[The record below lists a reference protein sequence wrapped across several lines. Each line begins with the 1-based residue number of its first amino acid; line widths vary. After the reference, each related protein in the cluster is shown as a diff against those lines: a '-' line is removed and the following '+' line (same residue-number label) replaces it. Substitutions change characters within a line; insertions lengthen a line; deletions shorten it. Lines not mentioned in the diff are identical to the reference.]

1 MKLAIMQP
9 YFLPYIGYFQLI
21 NVVDKFVI
29 YDNIQF
35 VKKGWINRN
44 RILVN
49 GKDEFISL
57 PLKKDSD
64 FLDIN
69 RRFLADTFE
78 NDRDKILRRI
88 KESYR
93 KAPYFEKVFPFIENV
108 LAYKNKNLFSYV
120 FNSVK
125 EISGYLGMN
134 TEFIVSS
141 SVTIDH
147 SLKSEQKILAITKE
161 MNAKVYINPVGGLEL
176 YSRENFSSSGI
187 DLKFIQSNGNS
198 YKQFDNEFV
207 PWLSI
212 LDVMMFNSKKEISH
226 YLSSTYTL
234 N

>member
-1 MKLAIMQP
+1 MKIAIMQP

-35 VKKGWINRN
+35 AKKGWINRN

-49 GKDEFISL
+49 GRDEFITL

-64 FLDIN
+64 YLNIDK
-69 RRFLADTFE
+69 RLLADSFE
-78 NDRDKILRRI
+78 NDREKVLRRI

-93 KAPYFEKVFPFIENV
+93 KAPYFEEVFPVIQDVVTYNST
-108 LAYKNKNLFSYV
+108 KNLFFFI

-125 EISGYLGMN
+125 QICEYLGIR

-141 SVTIDH
+141 GIDIDH
-147 SLKSEQKILAITKE
+147 SLKSEQKVLAIVLK
-161 MNAKVYINPVGGLEL
+161 MNAEIYINAIGGQEL
-176 YSRENFSSSGI
+176 YSRDNFRNARI
-187 DLKFIQSNGNS
+187 ELKFIQSDPIT
-198 YKQFDNEFV
+198 YKQFNNEFV

-212 LDVMMFNSKKEISH
+212 IDVMMFNSKEEIRKMLHSF
-226 YLSSTYTL
+226 TL
-234 N
+234 K